1 MSSQT
6 LDNRKN
12 LKERIKRLEEKYDLS
27 LDYELETDEKISN
40 LFDTVKKLASG
51 EKQVEVNYDYRKKA
65 KTKKRT
71 KKSKK
76 NKRKRK
82 TKRKTK

>member
-6 LDNRKN
+6 RDNRKN